1 MRKNCNFLR
10 PLYIVVLIFEN
21 TQDIV
26 VKMAK
31 MPSNRI
37 EILKQ

>member
-1 MRKNCNFLR
+1 MRKKCNFLR
-10 PLYIVVLIFEN
+10 PLYIVVLIFEK

-26 VKMAK
+26 VKIAK
-31 MPSNRI
+31 TCSNRI